1 MFNFGDAVKAIKEG
15 KKAARKGWNGKGMF
29 IYYVPAGRYVPCT
42 DIAKSIVD
50 NQGLVVYAP
59 YIALNT
65 GKGYVIPWTVSQ
77 EDALSEDWEIV
88 E

>member
-1 MFNFGDAVKAIKEG
+1 MFDFGEAIKAIKNG
-15 KKAARKGWNGKGMF
+15 KKVARKGWNGKGMF
-29 IYYVPAGRYVPCT
+29 IYFVPVGKYAPCT
-42 DIAKSIVD
+42 EVAKTLI
-50 NQGLVVYAP
+50 NEEGLVVYAS

>member
-42 DIAKSIVD
+42 DIAKSLVD
-50 NQGLVVYAP
+50 SQGLVVYAP